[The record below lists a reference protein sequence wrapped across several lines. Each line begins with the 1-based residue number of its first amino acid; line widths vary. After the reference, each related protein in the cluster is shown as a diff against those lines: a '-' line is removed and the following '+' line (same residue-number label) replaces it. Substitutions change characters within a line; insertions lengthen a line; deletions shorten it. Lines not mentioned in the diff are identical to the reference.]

1 MIERSITYFLGFF
14 GNVWAHLFR
23 LTFSFDQMLLDPPHF
38 PVHKKE
44 KNHHIILVVILMLI
58 HTYIHIYIYISLYF
72 VKNPW
77 IVINLRGCK
86 PYLPLEM
93 D

>member
-14 GNVWAHLFR
+14 GNLWAHLFR

-44 KNHHIILVVILMLI
+44 KKSSYHIGSNIDVN
-58 HTYIHIYIYISLYF
+58 TYIYIYILVCILS
-72 VKNPW
+72 KIP
-77 IVINLRGCK
+77 GS
-86 PYLPLEM
+86 
-93 D
+93 

>member
-14 GNVWAHLFR
+14 ENLWAHLFR

-44 KNHHIILVVILMLI
+44 KKSSYRIGSNIDVN
-58 HTYIHIYIYISLYF
+58 TYIYIYISLYF

>member
-14 GNVWAHLFR
+14 GNLWAHLFR

-44 KNHHIILVVILMLI
+44 KKSSYHIGSNIDVN
-58 HTYIHIYIYISLYF
+58 TYIYIYIYISLYF